1 MESDLIPH
9 TASPVLAAKA
19 VLILA
24 PHPDDEVFGCAG
36 AIMGH
41 IAGGVP
47 VHVVILTDGAA
58 AGDAATRAE
67 ESIAAAQIL
76 GCGAPDCWNLPD
88 RGLRYTEALVQRIV
102 ANLQAT
108 GADLVYAPS
117 PWEVHPDHR
126 QASLLA
132 AEAVRRLGYPLRLA
146 FYEVGVPLAPN
157 LLLDISAVST
167 VKAQAMHCFASQL
180 AQQDYA
186 RHIEALNHYRS
197 YTLPHDVQSA
207 EAFHVLSAADLHHA
221 HQLGVLPIRSRP
233 LDRQEAMR
241 IEQPL
246 VSILVRSVDR
256 DYLAQALDSVALQTY
271 PNIEVIVVAARPGH
285 GPLPPECGCATVEL
299 VQTPQP
305 LGRSQAAN
313 KALNLARGSY
323 LMMLDDDDWLMP
335 DHVAKLA
342 MVLQGQPNALAA
354 YTGVSLVDEGG
365 RANGQV
371 FDLPFDAVRLS
382 AGNLTPIHAV
392 LFKAE
397 VRGLGCSFDESL
409 HHYEDWDFW
418 LQLSKFAPMAHVP
431 GVSAVYRIH
440 DSSGVHADPG
450 PTGQATQHIYQK
462 WQDLWE
468 PAQLQG
474 IMRRVWSHQELEVQ
488 HAKLRGEL
496 DELRR
501 ALDELRRALAQSV
514 LNNEQLSG
522 SYERQLRQLD
532 EQGRAMQALTD
543 TIAAQ
548 ADTAWRQEGNI
559 NSLNHLVAQHQ
570 RTIADM
576 LSSRSWRVTRP
587 LRWLTDV
594 VRHHVLG
601 QPADKA

>member
-9 TASPVLAAKA
+9 AASPVLAAKA

-47 VHVVILTDGAA
+47 VHVAILTDGAA
-58 AGDAATRAE
+58 GGDPPTRAE
-67 ESIAAAQIL
+67 ESNAAAAIL
-76 GCGAPDCWNLPD
+76 GYGQPDCWNLPD

-102 ANLQAT
+102 DKIQAT

-126 QASLLA
+126 QTAMLA
-132 AEAVRRLGYPLRLA
+132 MEAVRRLGYPLRLA
-146 FYEVGVPLAPN
+146 FFEVGVPLRPN
-157 LLLDISAVST
+157 FLLDISAVSAT
-167 VKAQAMHCFASQL
+167 KARAMRCFASQQ

-186 RHIEALNHYRS
+186 RQIDALNQFRS
-197 YTLPHDVQSA
+197 YTLPRGVQAA
-207 EAFHVLSAADLHHA
+207 EALCVLNASELHHA
-221 HQLGVLPIRSRP
+221 HRLGTLPTLGRP
-233 LDRQEAMR
+233 MGPQDAHR

-246 VSILVRSVDR
+246 VSILIRSVDR

-285 GPLPPECGCATVEL
+285 GPLPPQCGGATIEL
-299 VQTPQP
+299 VQTAQP

-313 KALNLARGSY
+313 KALGLARGSY

-342 MVLQGQPNALAA
+342 LVLQKQPNALAA
-354 YTGVSLVDEGG
+354 YTGVSLVNEAGQ
-365 RANGQV
+365 AMGQV

-397 VRGLGCSFDESL
+397 VRGLGCRFDESL

-418 LQLSKFAPMAHVP
+418 LQLSRFAPMAHVP
-431 GVSAVYRIH
+431 GVSAAYRIH

-450 PTGQATQHIYQK
+450 PTGGATQRLYQK

-488 HAKLRGEL
+488 HTTLRGE
-496 DELRR
+496 
-501 ALDELRRALAQSV
+501 LDELRRALAQSV
-514 LNNEQLSG
+514 LSNEQLSA

-532 EQGRAMQALTD
+532 EQSRAMQALSD

-548 ADTAWRQEGNI
+548 ADTAWQQNANI
-559 NSLNHLVAQHQ
+559 SSLNHLVAQHQ
-570 RTIADM
+570 HTIADM
-576 LSSRSWRVTRP
+576 LASRSWRMTRP

-594 VRHHVLG
+594 VRQHVLRR
-601 QPADKA
+601 AVEKK

>member
-41 IAGGVP
+41 VAQGVP
-47 VHVVILTDGAA
+47 VQVVILSDGAE
-58 AGDAATRAE
+58 GGNPLTRAE
-67 ESIAAAQIL
+67 ESRAAALIL
-76 GCGAPDCWNLPD
+76 GYGLPDCWNLPD

-102 ANLQAT
+102 AKIQAI

-117 PWEVHPDHR
+117 PWENHPDHR
-126 QASLLA
+126 QASMLA
-132 AEAVRRLGYPLRLA
+132 VEAVRRLGYPLRLA

-167 VKAQAMHCFASQL
+167 VKAQAMRCFASQQ

-186 RHIEALNHYRS
+186 RHIEALNQYRS
-197 YTLPHDVQSA
+197 YTLPHGVQAA
-207 EAFHVLSAADLHHA
+207 EAFQVLSAADLHHA
-221 HQLGVLPIRSRP
+221 HRLGSLPIMSRP
-233 LDRQEAMR
+233 LDQPEAAR
-241 IEQPL
+241 IAQPL
-246 VSILVRSVDR
+246 VSILIRSVDR
-256 DYLAQALDSVALQTY
+256 DFLAQALDSVALQTY

-285 GPLPPECGCATVEL
+285 GPLPPQCGGATVEL
-299 VQTPQP
+299 VQTAQP

-313 KALNLARGSY
+313 KALDLARGSY

-335 DHVAKLA
+335 NHVAKLA
-342 MVLQGQPNALAA
+342 LVLQKQPHALAA
-354 YTGVSLVDEGG
+354 YTGVSLVDEAG
-365 RANGQV
+365 RAMGQV

-392 LFKAE
+392 LFKTE
-397 VRGLGCSFDESL
+397 VRGLGCRFDESL

-418 LQLSKFAPMAHVP
+418 LQLNKFAPMAHVP
-431 GVSAVYRIH
+431 GVSAAYRIH

-450 PTGQATQHIYQK
+450 PAGVATQHIYQK
-462 WQDLWE
+462 WQNLWE

-474 IMRRVWSHQELEVQ
+474 VMRRVWSHQELEVQ
-488 HAKLRGEL
+488 HAALRGE
-496 DELRR
+496 
-501 ALDELRRALAQSV
+501 LDELRRALAQSV
-514 LNNEQLSG
+514 LSNQQLSA
-522 SYERQLRQLD
+522 SYERQLQQLD
-532 EQGRAMQALTD
+532 ERARAMQALSD

-548 ADTAWRQEGNI
+548 AETAWQQSANI
-559 NSLNHLVAQHQ
+559 SSLNHLVAQHQ
-570 RTIADM
+570 HTIADM
-576 LSSRSWRVTRP
+576 LASRSWRMTRP

-594 VRHHVLG
+594 VRHHVLRR
-601 QPADKA
+601 PVDKA

>member
-9 TASPVLAAKA
+9 AASPVLAAKA

-47 VHVVILTDGAA
+47 VHVAILTDGAA
-58 AGDAATRAE
+58 GGDPLTRAE
-67 ESIAAAQIL
+67 ESNAAAAIL
-76 GCGAPDCWNLPD
+76 GYGQPDCWNLPD
-88 RGLRYTEALVQRIV
+88 RGLSYTEALVQRIV
-102 ANLQAT
+102 DKIQAT

-126 QASLLA
+126 QTAMLA
-132 AEAVRRLGYPLRLA
+132 MEAVRRLGYPLRLA
-146 FYEVGVPLAPN
+146 FFEVGVPLRPN
-157 LLLDISAVST
+157 FLLDISAVSAS
-167 VKAQAMHCFASQL
+167 KARAMRCFASQQ

-186 RHIEALNHYRS
+186 RQIDALNQFRS
-197 YTLPHDVQSA
+197 YTLPRGVQAA
-207 EAFHVLSAADLHHA
+207 EALCVLNASELHHA
-221 HQLGVLPIRSRP
+221 HRLGTLPTVGRP
-233 LDRQEAMR
+233 MGPQDAHR

-246 VSILVRSVDR
+246 VSVLIRSVDR

-285 GPLPPECGCATVEL
+285 GPLPPQCGGATVEL
-299 VQTPQP
+299 VQTAQP

-313 KALNLARGSY
+313 KALGLARGSY

-342 MVLQGQPNALAA
+342 LVLQKQPNALAA
-354 YTGVSLVDEGG
+354 YTGVSLVNEAGQ
-365 RANGQV
+365 AMGQV

-392 LFKAE
+392 LFKAD
-397 VRGLGCSFDESL
+397 VRGLGCRFDENL

-418 LQLSKFAPMAHVP
+418 LQLSRFAPMAHVP
-431 GVSAVYRIH
+431 GVSAAYRIH

-450 PTGQATQHIYQK
+450 PTGGATQRLYQK

-488 HAKLRGEL
+488 HTTLRGE
-496 DELRR
+496 
-501 ALDELRRALAQSV
+501 LDELRRALAQSV
-514 LNNEQLSG
+514 LSNEQLSA

-532 EQGRAMQALTD
+532 EQSRAMQALSD

-548 ADTAWRQEGNI
+548 ADTAWQQNANI
-559 NSLNHLVAQHQ
+559 SSLNHLVAQHQ
-570 RTIADM
+570 HTIADM
-576 LSSRSWRVTRP
+576 LASRSWRMTRP

-594 VRHHVLG
+594 VRQHVLRR
-601 QPADKA
+601 PVDKA